1 MKTKL
6 QFNLEPL
13 LLQLQAKNKRRYTYI
28 EIAKKMSTRR
38 TTMRT
43 TIERIARNDSYQD
56 LLALLSELLDFFA
69 TEGMPITIDQ
79 LFTVQDVGDSEE

>member
-13 LLQLQAKNKRRYTYI
+13 LLQLQAKNKRRYTYV
-28 EIAKKMSTRR
+28 EIAKKMSMRR
-38 TTMRT
+38 STMRT

-69 TEGMPITIDQ
+69 AEGMPITIDQ
-79 LFTVQDVGDSEE
+79 LFTVQDVDDSEE